1 MFIYEKNINKKIC
14 KDLILL
20 YENSDKKEYINEK
33 DVKMTQGVFH
43 ISNPNLSDYLKV
55 LNKLIK
61 QYIKK
66 YKHINYGQQ
75 PWTIYP
81 NIKIQKYQPNEN
93 YGEWHSE
100 STGYRGNNNR
110 LLVFSTFLNTID
122 QGGETEF
129 FYQKQKIKAEES
141 KTILFPSFWTHTHRG
156 NKTKETKYIITGWCT
171 YVH

>member
-20 YENSDKKEYINEK
+20 YENSDKKEHINKK
-33 DVKMTQGVFH
+33 DVKMTQSVFY

-66 YKHINYGQQ
+66 YKHIDYGQQ

-81 NIKIQKYQPNEN
+81 
-93 YGEWHSE
+93 
-100 STGYRGNNNR
+100 R
-110 LLVFSTFLNTID
+110 LLVFSTFLNTIE

-171 YVH
+171 YIS